1 MASLNSVIT
10 ADPDVLRNATRSA
23 SQSFE
28 IMRAREEAL
37 SHLLVAFITSGLF
50 FMLFPGTVLGV
61 WNLLQISG
69 RASVVATSPAWM
81 QAHGHAQVFGWVGS
95 FILGIGFY
103 SIPKLR
109 GGIKSSFSAAWACWA
124 MWTFGV
130 AVRWIA
136 NVYLW
141 EWRFLLPLS
150 ALLELS
156 AFLIF
161 FRAVSQHKPEDPSK
175 SGLVPWVTVV
185 ISAAVGLLLVLSTN
199 LVGCFYVSLR
209 GATPAF
215 PHVFDQRFLGLM
227 AWGFLVPFVWGF
239 SAKWMPVFLG
249 LKSLRPRLLL
259 AAVAVN
265 VSALALTIGGVGIIG
280 SCTFVLGVALVIAAL
295 RMFEPSV
302 KEAKTRGVHSSFPYF
317 VRIAYAWLSIA
328 ALLGV
333 AAVRWDLSG
342 GIWGASRH
350 ALTVGFVAVMIL
362 CVGQRILPA
371 FAGMRLLW
379 STKLMFVSLALL
391 NLGCVLRVS
400 CEAIAYQGYA
410 EWPWKILPA
419 SGFIELTGLTI
430 FALNLAGTFVFQPVP
445 TNNSIRSEKL
455 FASDLQKT
463 SGRDNSRDSATSGK
477 NQQFIWVIQTR
488 FSGCIYINDISRT
501 AQAARRSYRWW
512 RPPI

>member
-1 MASLNSVIT
+1 MASLHAVNT
-10 ADPDVLRNATRSA
+10 ADPRLLATAAKSV

-28 IMRAREEAL
+28 IMRAREESL
-37 SHLLVAFITSGLF
+37 SRLLVAFITSGLF

-109 GGIKSSFSAAWACWA
+109 DGLKASFNAAWTCWA
-124 MWTFGV
+124 MWTVGV
-130 AVRWIA
+130 AMRWIA
-136 NVYLW
+136 NVYQW
-141 EWRFLLPLS
+141 QWRFLLPLS
-150 ALLELS
+150 ALLEFT

-175 SGLVPWVTVV
+175 AGLGPWVTVV

-199 LVGCFYVSLR
+199 LVVCLYLSLR
-209 GATPAF
+209 GSTPAR
-215 PHVFDQRFLGLM
+215 PHLFDQKFLALM

-249 LKSLRPRLLL
+249 LKSLRPKLLL
-259 AAVAVN
+259 GAVAVN
-265 VSALALTIGGVGIIG
+265 ISAVALAIAGVGIFA
-280 SCTFVLGVALVIAAL
+280 TWMFVLGVALVIAAL

-317 VRIAYAWLSIA
+317 VRIAYAWLLVA
-328 ALLGV
+328 ALLSV
-333 AAVRWDLSG
+333 AAVRWDFSG

-379 STKLMFVSLALL
+379 STKLMFASLALL
-391 NLGCVLRVS
+391 NLGCILRVS
-400 CEAIAYQGYA
+400 GEVIAYQGYA
-410 EWPWKILPA
+410 EWPWRILPA
-419 SGFIELTGLTI
+419 SGFIELAGLTI
-430 FALNLAGTFVFQPVP
+430 FAVNLAGTFVLMTPHVCREAMVA
-445 TNNSIRSEKL
+445 N
-455 FASDLQKT
+455 
-463 SGRDNSRDSATSGK
+463 
-477 NQQFIWVIQTR
+477 
-488 FSGCIYINDISRT
+488 ISRT
-501 AQAARRSYRWW
+501 DA
-512 RPPI
+512 